1 MTSFSHVHNNIWSKY
16 IKNKQNQMIFTVLK
30 TRHTKS
36 KGHKLTSPKKHK
48 LKRLNTG
55 PNLTHGTTR
64 EASTRVGNQTWR
76 ERHMLKRAPL
86 SSPTERLHRTK
97 LLIEP
102 LGSTR
107 NTTTKETSNDYVK
120 SIVFNTYTYNR
131 YSESFNRSKSR
142 SHPQTEPPNTKTE
155 SSHRSRPPRKPS
167 TTLQILTTNQ
177 PTTNTPDVQW
187 IQKPA
192 TNTEEDGLNPE

>member
-1 MTSFSHVHNNIWSKY
+1 
-16 IKNKQNQMIFTVLK
+16 
-30 TRHTKS
+30 
-36 KGHKLTSPKKHK
+36 
-48 LKRLNTG
+48 
-55 PNLTHGTTR
+55 
-64 EASTRVGNQTWR
+64 
-76 ERHMLKRAPL
+76 MLKRAPL

-107 NTTTKETSNDYVK
+107 NTTTKETSNDYV
-120 SIVFNTYTYNR
+120 
-131 YSESFNRSKSR
+131 SFNRSKSR